1 VARGRGRRLREL
13 GEDLDAP
20 LVAAHDG
27 LDLPGD
33 AVEELAGEGSLGLG
47 LERADLPHLVQVAH
61 LHRRSRFHAGAARF
75 ETDWERRGGWRAF
88 VQGRARRCRGFD
100 CVGFTPL
107 EFGGTS
113 FEGER
118 RESIC
123 RSFD

>member
-1 VARGRGRRLREL
+1 
-13 GEDLDAP
+13 
-20 LVAAHDG
+20 VAAHDG

-88 VQGRARRCRGFD
+88 VQGRARRSPRSN
-100 CVGFTPL
+100 L
-107 EFGGTS
+107 GGRVLKGK
-113 FEGER
+113 GER
-118 RESIC
+118 ASAAVLTSVACKNRILYVLTYRNTEC
-123 RSFD
+123 